1 MVAKRLILL
10 AALLLAAQC
19 LAQDTPASPPAAPE
33 AEEAASEAAEPEAAE
48 GAEEL
53 DESEQVEEAEPPLPP
68 PPPPPPPSPPQL
80 PTPAATP
87 AASPAPPTSTPGSA
101 SVQFMITA
109 EMKSKL
115 LALGYSEA
123 DVEQLQPERARII
136 VDKGLKRAS
145 TLPASWTKSAKRDG
159 PVVQAWKRV
168 KKVGQ
173 TPAGAAGLAASALA
187 TVAVAALSSRG
198 PGDFALA
205 SRPKV
210 AKAARLQ
217 PVKVKA
223 QKAEAP
229 PAVESDAPAKKL
241 SYNPDDLWLDQQIDK
256 FIAFLAGLFG
266 RR

>member
-19 LAQDTPASPPAAPE
+19 LAQDTPASPPVAPE
-33 AEEAASEAAEPEAAE
+33 AEEAASEAAELEAAE

-53 DESEQVEEAEPPLPP
+53 DEPEQVEEAEPPPP
-68 PPPPPPPSPPQL
+68 PPPPPQL

>member
-1 MVAKRLILL
+1 MAAWARRTAGRAGATRMDRHSERRGGIACATRYVPRRERQARRGRRLTDQAGVGPRGGEAGAPRSFVQAGARLRRTTVAS
-10 AALLLAAQC
+10 Q
-19 LAQDTPASPPAAPE
+19 
-33 AEEAASEAAEPEAAE
+33 
-48 GAEEL
+48 
-53 DESEQVEEAEPPLPP
+53 
-68 PPPPPPPSPPQL
+68 
-80 PTPAATP
+80 
-87 AASPAPPTSTPGSA
+87 
-101 SVQFMITA
+101 
-109 EMKSKL
+109 
-115 LALGYSEA
+115 
-123 DVEQLQPERARII
+123 
-136 VDKGLKRAS
+136 RAS
-145 TLPASWTKSAKRDG
+145 
-159 PVVQAWKRV
+159 
-168 KKVGQ
+168 
-173 TPAGAAGLAASALA
+173 AGLAASALA